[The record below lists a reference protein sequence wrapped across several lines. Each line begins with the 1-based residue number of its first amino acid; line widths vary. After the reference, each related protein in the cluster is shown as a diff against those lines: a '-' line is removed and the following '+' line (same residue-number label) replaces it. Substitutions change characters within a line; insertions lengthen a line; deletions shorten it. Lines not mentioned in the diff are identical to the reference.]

1 MIEFLKGYEGYFGD
15 WVWEMG
21 LASLS
26 TLQLMFVSFW
36 LACAIGLVV
45 ALVQMSRFRI
55 LQLLARLYIGFFRGV
70 PVLVILYW
78 IYFAL
83 PEMGYEFLV
92 ISSYTAAILGL
103 GIHGGAFL
111 AEIFRSG
118 IESLHK
124 GQLEAALSVG
134 MTPAKAMTYIIL
146 PQAVRV
152 VLPPIANY
160 AVGLLKETA
169 LCSIIAA
176 PELMLRAKD
185 LASSSFLPMQAFV
198 MSAVFYYIMSF
209 PMMRAV
215 EYLEVK
221 MGAGQRTE

>member
-1 MIEFLKGYEGYFGD
+1 MLDFLEGYEGNIGD
-15 WVWEMG
+15 WMVEMAI
-21 LASLS
+21 ASLG
-26 TLQLMFVSFW
+26 TLQLMVASFG
-36 LACAIGLVV
+36 LACALGLVI
-45 ALVQMSRFRI
+45 ALLRI
-55 LQLLARLYIGFFRGV
+55 SPLAPLRGLARLYIGFFRGV

-83 PEMGYEFLV
+83 PEMGYEVLV
-92 ISSYTAAILGL
+92 ISSYTAAVLGL

-118 IESLHK
+118 IESLHR
-124 GQLEAALSVG
+124 GQMEAALSLG
-134 MTPAKAMTYIIL
+134 LTPAMAMRFIIL
-146 PQAVRV
+146 PQALRV

-185 LASSSFLPMQAFV
+185 LASSSFLPMHAFV
-198 MSAVFYYIMSF
+198 LAAVFYYVMSF
-209 PMMRAV
+209 PLMRAA
-215 EYLEVK
+215 EYLEAR
-221 MGAGQRTE
+221 MGAGR

>member
-1 MIEFLKGYEGYFGD
+1 MLQFLRGYEPYLAD
-15 WVWEMG
+15 WLWQMSV
-21 LASLS
+21 ASLR
-26 TLQLMFVSFW
+26 TLELMLLAFC
-36 LACAIGLVV
+36 LACAIGMVV
-45 ALVQMSRFRI
+45 ALMRISRLTLLRTAARI
-55 LQLLARLYIGFFRGV
+55 YIGFFRGV

-92 ISSYTAAILGL
+92 ISSYTAAVLGL

-124 GQLEAALSVG
+124 GQMEAALSLG
-134 MTPAKAMTYIIL
+134 MTPASAMTHIIL
-146 PQAVRV
+146 PQALRV
-152 VLPPIANY
+152 VVPPIANY

-176 PELMLRAKD
+176 PELTLRAKD
-185 LASSSFLPMQAFV
+185 LASSSFLPMHAFILA
-198 MSAVFYYIMSF
+198 AVFYYVMSF
-209 PMMRAV
+209 PLMRAA
-215 EYLEVK
+215 EYLERR
-221 MGAGQRTE
+221 MGAGR